1 MKLQKG
7 KLKTKKL
14 LKATILG
21 EQEHSVQSVDRIKVV
36 QVWHWGNMNLPK
48 PGKFTAS
55 ISENNKDFMLE

>member
-1 MKLQKG
+1 M
-7 KLKTKKL
+7 